1 MLYRK
6 RLEPTGRSAIG
17 PGKGPVETKPEN
29 ERDRLRE
36 LAARIATEQDHDKFT
51 ELVKEMNQLLDEKLQ
66 RARNSAHTTDA

>member
-1 MLYRK
+1 
-6 RLEPTGRSAIG
+6 
-17 PGKGPVETKPEN
+17 VETKPEN